1 MFFQFPDGG
10 NVHGRGE
17 GVVGTLGHV
26 HMVVGVEQGFPGHF
40 IAPVGDHFVYVHVAL
55 GTAAGLPYRQ
65 GEIPVQFPLEDFITD
80 LPDGL
85 AALFVQFFQGLVG
98 LGRAFLQI
106 GKGPD
111 HFRGHF
117 FRTDPEILDAPF

>member
-1 MFFQFPDGG
+1 
-10 NVHGRGE
+10 
-17 GVVGTLGHV
+17 
-26 HMVVGVEQGFPGHF
+26 MVVGVEQGFPGHF

-85 AALFVQFFQGLVG
+85 ATLFVQFFQGSLAWAA
-98 LGRAFLQI
+98 L
-106 GKGPD
+106 
-111 HFRGHF
+111 F
-117 FRTDPEILDAPF
+117 FR